1 MYQRSNLK
9 PCKICLKPVNPEEKN
24 CPYCG
29 SKLKKDLLP
38 KLIIGVL
45 VLTLFGSLAIPTKSN
60 SEKERE
66 KIAGVKSDLN
76 RVEREIETAYRRWEE
91 LETMTSQGDT

>member
-1 MYQRSNLK
+1 MYKRSNLK
-9 PCKICLKPVNPEEKN
+9 PCKICLKPVIPEEKY

-29 SKLKKDLLP
+29 FKVKKDILP

-60 SEKERE
+60 LEKEKD
-66 KIAGVKSDLN
+66 KIANAL
-76 RVEREIETAYRRWEE
+76 
-91 LETMTSQGDT
+91 

>member
-1 MYQRSNLK
+1 MYRRSNLK
-9 PCKICLKPVNPEEKN
+9 PCKNCQKLTIPEEKY

-29 SKLKKDLLP
+29 SKIKKDILP

-60 SEKERE
+60 LEKERE
-66 KIAGVKSDLN
+66 KILGEP
-76 RVEREIETAYRRWEE
+76 R
-91 LETMTSQGDT
+91 MC